1 YHHLGF
7 DASQSFNTYGFD
19 WKPDSIDFYVNGV
32 KVYTGYGNIPRTPGK
47 IMMNLWAGSNV
58 DEWLAHYDGRT
69 PLMAEYEYV
78 RYYQNGFPGNN
89 PTPTPSPS
97 PTPTPGSKGDING
110 DGVINTNDYVLLKRY
125 ILEEMD
131 FPDYRQRQIAD
142 VNNDGVI

>member
-1 YHHLGF
+1 
-7 DASQSFNTYGFD
+7 
-19 WKPDSIDFYVNGV
+19 
-32 KVYTGYGNIPRTPGK
+32 
-47 IMMNLWAGSNV
+47 MMNLWPGRNV
-58 DEWLAHYDGRT
+58 DEWLAPYDGRT

-78 RYYQNGFPGNN
+78 RYYPNGFPGNN

-142 VNNDGVI
+142 VNNDGVINTLDAALLSRYILEIIKSFLIYTFEILFKVMKISSIFKP